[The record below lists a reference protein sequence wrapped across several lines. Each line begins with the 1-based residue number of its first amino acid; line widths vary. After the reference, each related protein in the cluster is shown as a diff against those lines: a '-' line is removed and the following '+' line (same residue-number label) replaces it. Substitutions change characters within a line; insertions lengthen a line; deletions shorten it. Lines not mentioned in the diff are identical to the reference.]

1 MVQAKNGDTEGA
13 ECVQFLQLRGTQKV
27 DFEKRVII
35 YENQVYVEDFENHF
49 RGVHGLFQTQS

>member
-1 MVQAKNGDTEGA
+1 MVQTKNGDTEGA

-35 YENQVYVEDFENHF
+35 YENQVDVEDFENHF
-49 RGVHGLFQTQS
+49 RGVHGLF